1 MTLLVNWSRAIDDIE
16 EVFSPT
22 PDWEFELLKLGT
34 GPLGYKVTQVQL
46 PGLEVLLETS
56 AQTIRSLQLK
66 RHAAFNAATLVSV
79 REPARWRGS
88 EVTEGQVLVFGS
100 LEHDLVLP
108 EGGVWLT
115 LQFSMEIAAATGLF
129 CLPAGIWNSDL
140 KAHRVLIDQCLRLSH
155 ASDLSI
161 LPASNADHQRQD
173 IAFMLASALMECL
186 EAPAAISAH
195 PRYRLV
201 KEADE
206 LLHASAIDHRATV
219 EDMAQA
225 AGVPIRS
232 FHRAFNEI
240 LGMGPASYVRLARLH
255 SFHRFLKANA
265 HASVTEAA
273 LDAGFEHFGRAARY
287 YRQHFGRLP
296 SEFRRM
302 IDA

>member
-1 MTLLVNWSRAIDDIE
+1 MTLPVTWSRVIDDIE

-22 PDWEFELLKLGT
+22 PDWDYELLKLGG
-34 GPLGYKVTQVQL
+34 GPLGYRATQTPL
-46 PGLEVLLETS
+46 PGVSIMLETTG
-56 AQTIRSLQLK
+56 QTIRSLQLK
-66 RHAAFNAATLVSV
+66 LHTAFNVATPVSM

-88 EVTEGQVLVFGS
+88 AVGSGQVLVFGS

-108 EGGVWLT
+108 EGGIWLT
-115 LQFSMEIAAATGLF
+115 LQFSTEIAALTGLS

-140 KAHRVLIDQCLRLSH
+140 KAHRALIDRCLRLSQ
-155 ASDLSI
+155 ASDLS
-161 LPASNADHQRQD
+161 PNADHRRQD
-173 IAFMLASALMECL
+173 IAFVLASALMACL
-186 EAPAAISAH
+186 EAPAALSAH

-225 AGVPIRS
+225 AGVPLRS

-255 SFHRFLKANA
+255 SFHRFLKANT
-265 HASVTEAA
+265 HASVTEAT